1 VEEERRVYQRLALT
15 KPLTAR
21 FGRFRVHLLD
31 VSAIGALIDSDKDI
45 PLGLQDTLKFKWR
58 KYSVEIRAEA
68 VRTAEDQAGL
78 HFLEDSEQL
87 RNLISESAM
96 EVLKAQEA
104 NLEGARERNIISG
117 DETLTSASA
126 GLRAS
131 GFVSWTLEEQGWKK
145 RRSLLPD
152 QPENGFTVSSGEP
165 EDQVALLRK
174 TYENGD
180 AEARRLTRLL
190 AELSAA
196 TVISRS

>member
-1 VEEERRVYQRLALT
+1 VEQERRVYQRLALT

-31 VSAIGALIDSDKDI
+31 VSAIGALIESDKDI
-45 PLGLQDTLKFKWR
+45 PLGSQDTLRFKWR
-58 KYSVEIRAEA
+58 HYSVEIKAEA
-68 VRTAEDQAGL
+68 VRTAEDHAGL

-87 RNLISESAM
+87 RNLIAESAL

-117 DETLTSASA
+117 DETLTTASA

-152 QPENGFTVSSGEP
+152 QPDNGFTVSAGEP
-165 EDQVALLRK
+165 EDEVALLRK

>member
-1 VEEERRVYQRLALT
+1 VEQERRVYQRLALT
-15 KPLTAR
+15 KALTAR

-31 VSAIGALIDSDKDI
+31 VSAIGALIESDKDI
-45 PLGLQDTLKFKWR
+45 PLGSQDTLRFKWR
-58 KYSVEIRAEA
+58 HYSVEIKAEA
-68 VRTAEDQAGL
+68 IRTAEDHAGL

-87 RNLISESAM
+87 RNLIAESAL

-117 DETLTSASA
+117 DETLTTASA

-152 QPENGFTVSSGEP
+152 QPDNGFTVSAGEP
-165 EDQVALLRK
+165 EDEVALLRK